1 MYASS
6 AGGVHLSYGKNMSE
20 FWNDILIIIL
30 LIFVNG
36 LLALSEAAMLSV
48 RKARLQQ
55 RINEG
60 DKRARLA
67 LKLAENPNRFLST
80 IQIGITVID
89 VLVGA
94 ISGATVAKL
103 LAGIF
108 AGIPALA
115 RFSDTIGLVVVVATV
130 SYLSIVLGELVPK
143 RMAMQNADRVA
154 SIIAGPMYF
163 VSIFFTPF
171 VWLLGKSTD
180 LILHLFGV
188 KHTDDIYVTEEELLV
203 QLDQGTQA
211 GIFEEAEQDMVEGVF
226 SLSDQRVN
234 ALMTPRNE
242 IVWLD
247 VNDSVAKIHQK
258 VKESPFSRF
267 PVAEDSL
274 DNVLGIIKAKEL
286 LLAHLKK
293 GSDLRLIVRPPI
305 HIPETAFGSRAL
317 EMFRES
323 KRELMLV
330 LDEFGVVQGLITL
343 ADILEEIVG
352 PFEGG
357 PQATQ
362 RQDGSWLLDGMLPND
377 EFKDLFNIRH
387 LPDEEEYETLGGFV
401 LLKLGRIPQSADEFE
416 WGGLQFEIMDMDGN
430 RVDKVLVTTI
440 PVRSSTPQP
449 SALEKPGKTK

>member
-1 MYASS
+1 ML
-6 AGGVHLSYGKNMSE
+6 HGKNMSK

-30 LIFVNG
+30 LIFVNAI
-36 LLALSEAAMLSV
+36 LALSEAAMLSV
-48 RKARLQQ
+48 RKTRLQQ

-67 LKLAENPNRFLST
+67 LKMAENPNRFLST

-103 LAGIF
+103 LAGLF

-115 RFSDTIGLVVVVATV
+115 RFSDAIGLVVVVVTV

-143 RMAMQNADRVA
+143 RMALQNSDRVA
-154 SIIAGPMYF
+154 SFIAGPMFF
-163 VSIFFTPF
+163 VSKLFSPF

-180 LILHLFGV
+180 LILHLLRV
-188 KHTDDIYVTEEELLV
+188 KHTDEISVTEEELLV

-211 GIFEEAEQDMVEGVF
+211 GVFEETEQDMVEGVF

-247 VNDSVAKIHQK
+247 VNDPVAEIRRK

-274 DNVLGIIKAKEL
+274 DSILGVVKAKEL
-286 LLAHLKK
+286 LLADLKT
-293 GSDLRLIVRPPI
+293 GNDLRKILRPPI

-330 LDEFGVVQGLITL
+330 VDEFGVVQGLITL

-352 PFEGG
+352 AFEGG

-377 EFKDLFNIRH
+377 EFKEIFNLRR

-401 LLKLGRIPQSADEFE
+401 LLKFGRIPQAADMFE
-416 WGGLQFEIMDMDGN
+416 WSGLRFEIMDMDGN
-430 RVDKVLVTTI
+430 RVDKVLVTTM
-440 PVRSSTPQP
+440 PVRPAVPTMPASKKQVKS
-449 SALEKPGKTK
+449 K

>member
-1 MYASS
+1 MCASA
-6 AGGVHLSYGKNMSE
+6 AGWVPLSHWMDMSD
-20 FWNDILIIIL
+20 FWKDVLVILL
-30 LIFVNG
+30 LIFING
-36 LLALSEAAMLSV
+36 ILALSEAAMLSV

-55 RINEG
+55 RVNEG

-80 IQIGITVID
+80 VQIGITVID
-89 VLVGA
+89 VLIGA

-108 AGIPALA
+108 ADIPALA
-115 RFSDTIGLVVVVATV
+115 RFSDTIGLAIVVITV

-143 RMAMQNADRVA
+143 RLALQSADRVA
-154 SIIAGPMYF
+154 SAIAGPMYF
-163 VSIFFTPF
+163 VSKLFAPF

-180 LILHLFGV
+180 LILHLLRV
-188 KHTDDIYVTEEELLV
+188 KHTDDILVTEEELLV

-211 GIFEEAEQDMVEGVF
+211 GVFEESEQDMVEGVF

-247 VNDSVAKIHQK
+247 VNDTAAEIRRK
-258 VKESPFSRF
+258 VKDSPFSRF

-274 DNVLGIIKAKEL
+274 DKVLGVVKAKNL
-286 LLAHLKK
+286 LLADLKS
-293 GSDLRLIVRPPI
+293 GRQLREILRPPI
-305 HIPETAFGSRAL
+305 YIPETAFGSRAL
-317 EMFRES
+317 ELFRES

-330 LDEFGVVQGLITL
+330 IDEFGGVQGLITL

-352 PFEGG
+352 ELEGE

-362 RQDGSWLLDGMLPND
+362 RQDGSWLLDGKLAND
-377 EFKDLFNIRH
+377 DFKEIFNLRH

-401 LLKLGRIPQSADEFE
+401 MMHLGRIPQAADLFE
-416 WGGLQFEIMDMDGN
+416 WNGLRFEVMDMDDK
-430 RVDKVLVTTI
+430 RVDKVLVTTL
-440 PVRSSTPQP
+440 PVHPPVSPKETPPQ
-449 SALEKPGKTK
+449 EK